1 MDPAFSRPGEQP
13 TAFEEQ
19 LVAAVQVEQPR
30 GAKQLWLM
38 LAQRVGLEHLM
49 AGLDEFG
56 DDHVWVPTRSGLMQ
70 ELWAQVRTEEIRRL
84 TASTG
89 LSFRAIARQLNVS
102 HTTVQRAARVR
113 HGKVPVGHGK
123 KRR

>member
-1 MDPAFSRPGEQP
+1 MEPAFSRPGERP
-13 TAFEEQ
+13 TDFEQQ
-19 LVAAVQVEQPR
+19 LVSAVQVERPR

-38 LAQRVGLEHLM
+38 LAQRGGLEHLL
-49 AGLDEFG
+49 AVLDEFG

-70 ELWAQVRTEEIRRL
+70 ELWTQVRTEEIRRL
-84 TASTG
+84 SESTG
-89 LSFRAIARQLNVS
+89 MSFRAIARQLKVS

-113 HGKVPVGHGK
+113 HGKVPANRGK